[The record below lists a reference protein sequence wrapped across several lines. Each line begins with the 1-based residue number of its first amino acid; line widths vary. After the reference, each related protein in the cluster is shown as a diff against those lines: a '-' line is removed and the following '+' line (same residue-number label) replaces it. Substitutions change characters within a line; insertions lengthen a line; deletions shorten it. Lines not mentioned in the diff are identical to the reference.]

1 MKATINNN
9 QKNNAVNMG
18 SDREQVGGYKL
29 VAIYKGELEELATL
43 RLYMGRSRTASKVYC
58 SLWITGA
65 RGEWRSGHGTAGG
78 WGYHKASAAAAEA
91 FRNAGIELDK
101 SISGVGSGAIQD
113 ALKAVGKAYGYRKI
127 YVIDN

>member
-1 MKATINNN
+1 MKATFNDK

-18 SDREQVGGYKL
+18 GDKEQVGGYKL
-29 VAIYKGELEELATL
+29 VAVRNGELVELATL

-78 WGYHKASAAAAEA
+78 WGYHKPSAAAADA
-91 FRNAGIELDK
+91 FRNAGIELSDCIAGRGD
-101 SISGVGSGAIQD
+101 SAIEG
-113 ALKAVGKAYGYRKI
+113 ALKALGKAYGYRKVYI
-127 YVIDN
+127 IEN